1 MSAKIPPKPTKDVIY
16 IDVDDEITGIIDKV
30 ENSSHKVVAL
40 VLPKRAASLQS
51 IVNMKLLKRSADGAD
66 KNVVLITSEHALIP
80 LAGAAGLHVA
90 RSLQSTP
97 EIPDAPAASAPAK
110 ASAEP
115 AAEDVPGDEADEE
128 DVPKKYD
135 YARPIGALAAKH
147 EADNPE
153 TIDLDDEE
161 EKPAAAAAVAAAAKK
176 KPKGDKV
183 KIPNF
188 DRFRMLIGLGILAL
202 AGLIIFIILALFVLP
217 KATITIHT
225 SSEPVSTSFNLNASP
240 GAKVNPAAGT
250 IPSKLESS
258 DLTGTQSVTAT
269 GQKNNGNTAS
279 GSITMTAQECAPHLG
294 NTPNDV
300 PAGTGVSSG
309 GQNYITQDNASF
321 SFSGGSGSCINYT
334 SNSVDITAQAAGSK
348 YNVDNASFSVTGR
361 SDVSGT
367 GSASGGTDDIVTVLS
382 QSDVDGAKDKLTSSS
397 NGTTFVKSFEDKL
410 ASQDEYVL
418 TNTLKAGNPQITS
431 TPTVGQPASTATV
444 NIKITYTVIALQ
456 KSDLKKIIEAKLSG
470 QIDKTKQ
477 KLNGNFLGDSTI
489 NVASQD
495 AKGDASLA
503 VNVDTTAV
511 PIINEESVKNVAR
524 GHKTGDIQSAIGN
537 WAGVKSVDVK
547 LSPFWVSKV
556 PGKDSKITVV
566 FQEDKSTNGNQ
577 NNSAP

>member
-30 ENSSHKVVAL
+30 ENSAHKVVAL

-90 RSLQSTP
+90 RNLQSTP
-97 EIPDAPAASAPAK
+97 EIPDAPISTAPAK
-110 ASAEP
+110 ATAEL
-115 AAEDVPGDEADEE
+115 AAEEVPGEETDEE
-128 DVPKKYD
+128 DIPKKYD

-153 TIDLDDEE
+153 TIDLDDED
-161 EKPAAAAAVAAAAKK
+161 EKPAAAAAAAAAAKK

-188 DRFRMLIGLGILAL
+188 DRFRMLIGLAGLAL
-202 AGLIIFIILALFVLP
+202 IGLIVFIILALFVLP
-217 KATITIHT
+217 KATITINT

-240 GAKVNPAAGT
+240 GANADPKAGT
-250 IPSKLESS
+250 IPSILQKS

-269 GQKNNGNTAS
+269 GQKNNGDKAT
-279 GSITMTAQECAPHLG
+279 GSVTMSTCVNGSSPS
-294 NTPNDV
+294 DV
-300 PAGTGVSSG
+300 PAGTGISTNG
-309 GQNYITQDNASF
+309 LAYITEEEAQF
-321 SFSGGSGSCINYT
+321 SPTFQTCNSGSGVLAK
-334 SNSVDITAQAAGSK
+334 SNSVDITAQQAGSK
-348 YNVDNASFSVTGR
+348 FNTSISNASVAGYSG
-361 SDVSGT
+361 VSAD
-367 GSASGGTDDIVTVLS
+367 GSASGGTDDIVTILS

-397 NGTTFVKSFEDKL
+397 NGTSFVKSFEDKL

-418 TNTLKAGNPQITS
+418 TNTLKAGSPQITS
-431 TPTVGQPASTATV
+431 TPSVGQPASTATV
-444 NIKITYTVIALQ
+444 NIKVTYTVISLQ
-456 KSDLKKIIEAKLSG
+456 KSDLKKIIEAKLSD
-470 QIDKTKQ
+470 QIDKAKQ

-511 PIINEESVKNVAR
+511 PIINEEAVKNVAR

-537 WAGVKSVDVK
+537 WAGVKSVNVK

-566 FQEDKSTNGNQ
+566 FHEDKSTNGNQ